1 MYYLLLEPG
10 RDRDTFIDRLAAERV
25 NAVFH
30 YVPLHS
36 SPAGLRYG
44 RVHGE
49 LNVTDTISERLVRLP
64 LWVGMTSGDTER
76 VVYAVRKALA

>member
-1 MYYLLLEPG
+1 MYYILLG
-10 RDRDTFIDRLAAERV
+10 DGIDRQQVLEMLKKNGV

-44 RVHGE
+44 RVHG
-49 LNVTDTISERLVRLP
+49 DMHFTIRQSERLIRLP
-64 LWVGMTSGDTER
+64 LWLGLTAPQQNR
-76 VVYAVRKALA
+76 VVQLLKSIA